1 METNVVILLNTCLY
15 FQEGLNCFSC
25 GISNHMNNIKKM
37 NCVDK
42 DIKVYK
48 KISKQSQ
55 YFEYVDTVEKLKE
68 YDTVTLQE
76 KINITYNN

>member
-1 METNVVILLNTCLY
+1 
-15 FQEGLNCFSC
+15 
-25 GISNHMNNIKKM
+25 M